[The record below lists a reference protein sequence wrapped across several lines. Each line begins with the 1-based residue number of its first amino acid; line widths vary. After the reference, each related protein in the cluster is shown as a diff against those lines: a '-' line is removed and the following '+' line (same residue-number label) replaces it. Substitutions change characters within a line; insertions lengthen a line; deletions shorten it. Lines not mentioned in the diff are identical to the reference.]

1 MVMERLMTIFLQT
14 NCTTNLEMTT
24 MVKVLARMPAR
35 QRLVTRTPCTD
46 NLQGPS
52 DLRLTSM

>member
-1 MVMERLMTIFLQT
+1 MERLMTIFLQT